1 MAPPVSGENAAYTS
15 IDLSGAYAKSVDE
28 YTRGYLISDG
38 RRSFTVRDEIKL
50 KEQSELYWFMHTQ
63 ADITIVDDH
72 TALLFE
78 DGKQLKVQFITNAEE
93 AQLSAH
99 GGGETAPVCAVYRD
113 C

>member
-1 MAPPVSGENAAYTS
+1 M
-15 IDLSGAYAKSVDE
+15 
-28 YTRGYLISDG
+28 
-38 RRSFTVRDEIKL
+38 RDEIKL

-93 AQLSAH
+93 AQLSVMEA
-99 GGGETAPVCAVYRD
+99 EKLPSLCSLPRLLIRV
-113 C
+113 